1 MNNYCTNCGK
11 ELTGSKNFCSE
22 CGMSVTRPQGSEPLL
37 VVHSGIGTSGLRIAL
52 VIFGIASLI
61 LGLTQIYGA
70 LVKR

>member
-1 MNNYCTNCGK
+1 
-11 ELTGSKNFCSE
+11 
-22 CGMSVTRPQGSEPLL
+22 MSVTRPQGSEPLL